1 MAFTLAPT
9 GAHWL
14 TGLSRRRIGM
24 AVGLGAAG
32 ALLLS
37 PIFIT
42 PLPELMARTVLLSVL
57 LMLAYTLAGNW
68 RQQLMPAWVAQV
80 LAVVLTAPVAT
91 FAVYVASSG
100 GDIEAFVS
108 NPWRVAG
115 FLWISGS
122 AAAVG
127 VIFAFSAIVR
137 ERDAR
142 AQAQALQ
149 FELERTTLERQ
160 ALDAQ
165 LRLLRAQVEPHFL
178 FNTLANVQ
186 ALVET
191 GSPRAAPVLRSLIAY
206 LRAAMPRLRDDDI
219 TMGNELALVRAYLE
233 LMHLRM
239 PDRLQYAIDVPQD
252 LQVLRFPAMGLLT
265 LVENA
270 VRHGIDPSE
279 AGGRIDIGAR
289 RDGEAL
295 RLWVA
300 DTGVGLDVNAG
311 AGTGLANL
319 RQRLAA
325 WYGERATLELRAAE
339 PHGLHAEIVLDAS
352 ALAPAGVSSRA

>member
-1 MAFTLAPT
+1 MAFTLAPN

-14 TGLSRRRIGM
+14 AGLSRRRVVM
-24 AVGLGAAG
+24 AVGLGVAG

-42 PLPELMARTVLLSVL
+42 PLPELMARTVLLSVV

-68 RQQLMPAWVAQV
+68 RQPLMPAWVAQV
-80 LAVVLTAPVAT
+80 LAVVLTAPAAT

-206 LRAAMPRLRDDDI
+206 LRAAMPRLRDDDTI
-219 TMGNELALVRAYLE
+219 LGNELALVRAYLE

-239 PDRLQYAIDVPQD
+239 PDRLRYAIDVPKD
-252 LQVLRFPAMGLLT
+252 LQGLRFPAMGLLT

-279 AGGRIDIGAR
+279 AGGRIEIGVR

-325 WYGERATLELRAAE
+325 WYGDGATLALRAAE

-352 ALAPAGVSSRA
+352 ALASAGVSSRA